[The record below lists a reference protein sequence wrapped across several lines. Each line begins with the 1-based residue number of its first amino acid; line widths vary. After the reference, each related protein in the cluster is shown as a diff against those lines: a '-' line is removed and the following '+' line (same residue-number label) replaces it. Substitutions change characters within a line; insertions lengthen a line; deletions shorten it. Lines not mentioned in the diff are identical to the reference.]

1 MSTPRTV
8 IDRHL
13 KHFFEG
19 DLDGILSDYAPG
31 AVMFLPDGP
40 IRGVEA
46 IGTFFRAL
54 LDEFGKPGA
63 RFDLEKLAVDGD
75 YGYIVWKAETAD
87 NVYEYATDTFAIRDG
102 RIAVQSFAGK
112 VVPKR

>member
-13 KHFFEG
+13 KHFYEG
-19 DLDGILSDYAPG
+19 DLEGILSDYAPG

-40 IRGVEA
+40 IRGTEA
-46 IGTFFRAL
+46 IGAFFRAL
-54 LDEFGKPGA
+54 LDDFGKPGS
-63 RFDLEKLAVDGD
+63 RFDLQKLAVDGD
-75 YGYIVWKAETAD
+75 HGYIVWKAETAD

-102 RIAVQSFAGK
+102 KIAVQSFAGK
-112 VVPKR
+112 IVPKR